1 VQFRR
6 IFRGLASAF
15 LLLAAFLHGQTS
27 SSNASP
33 YLLRIQHVTDGE
45 QVCALLRRDGQYH
58 FERSSAVYEG
68 ALPPATLTDLQNA
81 LDTDELTHLTQAAIP
96 LPIVSYHRDEVELTI
111 ARGTTWQLLHFV
123 DAGSRKPFH
132 QSLDPVMKWLDGM
145 PPNGAFRLSEDQA
158 ANNCLPPETNRVTLS
173 SRASNDS
180 QTAAKPAAL
189 TSSTEYLMRILLD
202 QIGPGEVDR
211 TCVVVY
217 PSGKY
222 HAEKGSQKYNLE
234 AVYKPD
240 NADLS
245 VAGRAKAAVYEQ
257 TLDPSALQN
266 LRDILNQQPLKDA
279 QHDSLPFGK
288 QYTDADI
295 TFLSIPRDRSV
306 QRLTF
311 SSYFA
316 VTGAQSRMNAGGT
329 SNRHID
335 SEDDLLTPIR
345 KWMKAN
351 VNANKDTRQKNLAG
365 NNCAPGAAPSALTE
379 AELAENDFPG
389 EDTSTP
395 ASGAAAAPASGPLGS
410 SPQTD
415 NYRPAQNDQPAEP
428 AISIRVTTRMVVM
441 DFVATDS
448 KGKPVTDLKPDDIS
462 ILENGKPEKIALLTP
477 PSENA
482 ANTPSR
488 PPRPVPANIF
498 SNRPQD
504 HQPSGP
510 LILLLLDGL
519 NTAAQDQA
527 YAKQQM
533 LSFVRTLKPD
543 QKVAI
548 FALAGNLFLLQ
559 DFTSDPAALAQAL
572 EKFKAQDSA
581 YLSRGQPALLTG
593 TMAAMLA
600 ESPLLENLN
609 RFNQES
615 AVNST
620 NDRVRLT
627 AAALKAIARAMIGY
641 PGRKNLIWISSGFP
655 ASLDFQGRYSYLSQ
669 DYVPD
674 VNAAGALLS
683 QAQIAL
689 YTVDARGLVGGV
701 VDQTNQRFNQQMYG
715 ARAIQ
720 TPAGEVVPTVASS
733 GQPSFGTSDMT
744 RTGNEL
750 TGSHLVMENLA
761 KETGGEAFYNA
772 NNLDLAMSKSVAD
785 GTTYYT
791 LGYYPENKDWDG
803 KFRKINIKTSRPDVK
818 VRAREGYFA
827 LDASTQSGAQAL
839 NQQDRARE
847 LSLAMTDPMPAT
859 GVAFRVRVQ
868 RSSDSPSQLLVQFQV
883 DPNSVS
889 FKEAGQ
895 GRHDSNLDF
904 AAFAVSRDGKIVDT
918 VVKNVNTPLPVD
930 QYTLV
935 QKRGL
940 PFKLEIKAPESKAQ
954 EAQATVVKSV
964 ADKSTVTAAPG
975 SEGSLFVAV
984 RDNHTGLLGTL
995 RVPLPVKDV
1004 PAAPQAA
1011 NANTP
1016 DKTKPQQ

>member
-1 VQFRR
+1 VF
-6 IFRGLASAF
+6 ASAF
-15 LLLAAFLHGQTS
+15 LLFPAFLHGQTS
-27 SSNASP
+27 STNASP
-33 YLLRIQHVTDGE
+33 YLLRIQHVTDGD
-45 QVCALLRRDGQYH
+45 QACALLRRDGQYH
-58 FERSSAVYEG
+58 FERSSTVYEG
-68 ALPPATLTDLQNA
+68 TLPPATLSDLQSALNA
-81 LDTDELTHLTQAAIP
+81 DELTHLTQAAIP
-96 LPIVSYHRDEVELTI
+96 LPIVSYHRDDVELTV
-111 ARGTTWQLLHFV
+111 ARGSTWQLLHFV
-123 DAGSRKPFH
+123 DSGSRKPFH
-132 QSLDPVMKWLDGM
+132 LSLDPIMKWLDAM
-145 PPNGAFRLSEDQA
+145 PPSGAVRLSEDQA
-158 ANNCLPPETNRVTLS
+158 ANNCLPPETDQVTLS
-173 SRASNDS
+173 SRASNNS
-180 QTAAKPAAL
+180 QTAAAKPAAL
-189 TSSTEYLMRILLD
+189 APSTDYLMRILLD
-202 QIGPGEVDR
+202 QIGPGEVSR

-217 PSGKY
+217 PGGKY
-222 HAEKGSQKYNLE
+222 HMEKASQKYNLE

-245 VAGRAKAAVYEQ
+245 VGGRAKAAVYEQ
-257 TLDPSALQN
+257 TIDPAAIQS
-266 LRDILNQQPLKDA
+266 LRDILSQQALKDSN
-279 QHDSLPFGK
+279 HDSLPVGR

-295 TFLSIPRDRSV
+295 TFLSIPRERGV

-316 VTGAQSRMNAGGT
+316 PTGTQSRMNAGGT
-329 SNRHID
+329 GNRHID
-335 SEDDLLTPIR
+335 SEDDLLTPMR

-365 NNCAPGAAPSALTE
+365 NNCAPGAAPSALTA
-379 AELAENDFPG
+379 AELAENDFPD
-389 EDTSTP
+389 EDTPATGTVPTP
-395 ASGAAAAPASGPLGS
+395 GSAGS
-410 SPQTD
+410 SVVAGSGS
-415 NYRPAQNDQPAEP
+415 AQDDQPVESS
-428 AISIRVTTRMVVM
+428 ISIRVTTRMVLM

-448 KGKPVTDLKPDDIS
+448 KGKPVTDLKPEDIS
-462 ILENGKPEKIALLTP
+462 IFENGNQEKISLLTP

-482 ANTPSR
+482 ANAPSQ
-488 PPRPVPANIF
+488 PPRQLPANIF

-519 NTAAQDQA
+519 NSAAQDQV

-533 LSFVRTLKPD
+533 LTFLHSLKPD

-548 FALAGNLFLLQ
+548 FALSGNLFLLQ
-559 DFTSDPAALAQAL
+559 DFTSDPTALAQAL
-572 EKFKAQDSA
+572 QKYKAQDSA
-581 YLSRGQPALLTG
+581 YLSRGQPVMVTG
-593 TMAAMLA
+593 TMAAMMA
-600 ESPLLENLN
+600 DMPTPLLENLN

-620 NDRVRLT
+620 SDRVRLT
-627 AAALKAIARAMIGY
+627 AAALKAIARSMIGY
-641 PGRKNLIWISSGFP
+641 PGRKNLIWVSSGFP

-669 DYVPD
+669 DYVPE

-689 YTVDARGLVGGV
+689 YTVDARGLVGGAS
-701 VDQTNQRFNQQMYG
+701 DQTNQRFNQQMYG

-720 TPAGEVVPTVASS
+720 TPAGEVVPTVQSS

-791 LGYYPENKDWDG
+791 LGYYPNNKEWDG
-803 KFRKINIKTSRPDVK
+803 KFRKINIKTTRPDVK
-818 VRAREGYFA
+818 LRAREGYFA

-839 NQQDRARE
+839 NTQDRARE
-847 LSLAMTDPMPAT
+847 LSVAMTDPLPAT

-868 RSSDSPSQLLVQFQV
+868 RSPTSPSQLVVQFQV

-889 FKEAGQ
+889 FKEGEQ

-904 AAFAVSRDGKIVDT
+904 AAFAVTRDGKIVDT
-918 VVKNVNTPLPVD
+918 VVKNVNTPLPAD
-930 QYTLV
+930 QYALV

-940 PFKLEIKAPESKAQ
+940 PFKLEVKAPESKTQ
-954 EAQATVVKSV
+954 DAQAAAVKS
-964 ADKSTVTAAPG
+964 ASDKSTVTATPG

-995 RVPLPVKDV
+995 KVPLPVKDV
-1004 PAAPQAA
+1004 PATPQTA
-1011 NANTP
+1011 NVATP
-1016 DKTKPQQ
+1016 DKTKPPQ